1 MEKDDLV
8 YAGHMLDMA
17 RKALNL
23 AEGKSR
29 DDFDRNEALALALA
43 HLLQVI
49 GEAARRVSDEFRE
62 LHPDIPWRAIVGM
75 RHRIVHDYMAVD
87 FDIVWDVVT
96 RDLPQLVASLAK
108 LFPEASS

>member
-1 MEKDDLV
+1 
-8 YAGHMLDMA
+8 
-17 RKALNL
+17 
-23 AEGKSR
+23 
-29 DDFDRNEALALALA
+29 
-43 HLLQVI
+43 
-49 GEAARRVSDEFRE
+49 
-62 LHPDIPWRAIVGM
+62 M